1 LRPDRPESELRKAMF
16 KIETLPDGQNTVLRL
31 IGRIRA
37 EHLQELKTQIRDD
50 GPTVKLD
57 LEEVTLV
64 DVDVVRFLATCEK
77 EGSQLVHCP
86 PYIREW
92 ISRGKNYCRVA

>member
-1 LRPDRPESELRKAMF
+1 MF

-57 LEEVTLV
+57 LDEVTLV
-64 DVDVVRFLATCEK
+64 DVDVVRFLKACAMD
-77 EGSQLVHCP
+77 GIQLVNCS

-92 ISRGKNYCRVA
+92 IEREQRP